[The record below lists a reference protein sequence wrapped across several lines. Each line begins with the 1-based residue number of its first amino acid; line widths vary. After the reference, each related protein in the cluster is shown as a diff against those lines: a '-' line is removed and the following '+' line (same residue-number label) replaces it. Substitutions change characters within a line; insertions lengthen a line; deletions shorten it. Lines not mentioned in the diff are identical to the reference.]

1 MKVERELFLLF
12 SELNKDKCSVDKCRM
27 LVKENALSSYY
38 LLFVHDC
45 VLLSVSKSPFF
56 VTGLGPG
63 QEKQSPTMEGWNRL
77 MNNIPSSAQNN
88 SGQYS
93 QNQFQNQQQQ
103 QNSNNRMMQ
112 QQQGNHMQ
120 QQQPFSN
127 QPSMGGP
134 GNGWQQTMSMVR
146 TNNMQQQPYYG
157 AQLQPD
163 NSYNQQPLTYPS
175 NFPNQQQ
182 GYQQQ
187 PMDPM
192 QQQVQQQAGQL
203 QPQQQPLVVQQPP
216 PAPLIQQSLP
226 QSQSVLQSGQYP
238 GQPAGSVQY
247 IQQPG
252 QQAVAG
258 PQLVVQAGQ
267 PGQVLAAAG
276 QPTAQATLVN
286 PNQQF
291 VAYHQTAQQSQP
303 SSYVQPGPSQGGLV
317 TGPAQPLVISATP
330 APSYAQAPQPVQL
343 VAQSLPTVLPSH
355 TMMDPSLMAP
365 TPALISAPTP
375 APILVN
381 NTALP
386 VQQHP
391 VASSSNTY
399 SFDPSGLTPAQQLAY
414 AQAQQ
419 QHQQQHLKKMRQ
431 RLPHVS
437 GRELNGLHKQIK
449 DLQHRQHLQ
458 TLQTLRIAQ
467 VQEKQA
473 FNYLDSAFKT
483 RQKPNTYHR
492 VNFQLKV

>member
-1 MKVERELFLLF
+1 M
-12 SELNKDKCSVDKCRM
+12 
-27 LVKENALSSYY
+27 
-38 LLFVHDC
+38 
-45 VLLSVSKSPFF
+45 SKSPFF

-63 QEKQSPTMEGWNRL
+63 QEKQSPTMDGWNRL
-77 MNNIPSSAQNN
+77 MNNIQQPASSANN
-88 SGQYS
+88 SGYS
-93 QNQFQNQQQQ
+93 QNQFQNQQH
-103 QNSNNRMMQ
+103 NSNRMMQ
-112 QQQGNHMQ
+112 QQPNHMQ

-134 GNGWQQTMSMVR
+134 GPGNGWQQTMSMVR
-146 TNNMQQQPYYG
+146 TNNVNMQQQQPYYG
-157 AQLQPD
+157 AQLQD

-192 QQQVQQQAGQL
+192 QQQVQQQQAGQL
-203 QPQQQPLVVQQPP
+203 QQQQPLVVQQQP

-226 QSQSVLQSGQYP
+226 QSQSVLQPAGQYSAVQAP
-238 GQPAGSVQY
+238 PGSVQY
-247 IQQPG
+247 IQAAALAGQQPG
-252 QQAVAG
+252 QHQPVAG

-276 QPTAQATLVN
+276 QPTAQPTLVN
-286 PNQQF
+286 PNQF
-291 VAYHQTAQQSQP
+291 LYQTAQSVSQP

-330 APSYAQAPQPVQL
+330 APAFPQPQPVQL

-355 TMMDPSLMAP
+355 TFHDPSLVAP

-375 APILVN
+375 APAPILVN

-386 VQQHP
+386 VQPP
-391 VASSSNTY
+391 VVSSNSY

-437 GRELNGLHKQIK
+437 GRELQSLHKQIK

>member
-1 MKVERELFLLF
+1 M
-12 SELNKDKCSVDKCRM
+12 
-27 LVKENALSSYY
+27 
-38 LLFVHDC
+38 
-45 VLLSVSKSPFF
+45 SKSPFF

-63 QEKQSPTMEGWNRL
+63 QEKQSPTMDGWNRL
-77 MNNIPSSAQNN
+77 MNNIQQPASSANN
-88 SGQYS
+88 SGYS
-93 QNQFQNQQQQ
+93 QNQFQNQPH
-103 QNSNNRMMQ
+103 NSNRMMQ
-112 QQQGNHMQ
+112 QQHNHM

-127 QPSMGGP
+127 QPSMGGPGP

-146 TNNMQQQPYYG
+146 TNNVNMQQQQPYYG
-157 AQLQPD
+157 AQLQD

-192 QQQVQQQAGQL
+192 QQQVQQQQAGQL
-203 QPQQQPLVVQQPP
+203 QQQQPLVVQQQP

-226 QSQSVLQSGQYP
+226 QSQSVLQPAGQFSTVQAAP
-238 GQPAGSVQY
+238 PGSVQY
-247 IQQPG
+247 IQAAALAGQQPG
-252 QQAVAG
+252 QHQPVAG

-276 QPTAQATLVN
+276 QPTAQPTLVN
-286 PNQQF
+286 PNQF
-291 VAYHQTAQQSQP
+291 LYQTAQSVSQP
-303 SSYVQPGPSQGGLV
+303 SSYVQPGPGQGGLV

-330 APSYAQAPQPVQL
+330 APAFPQPQQVQL

-355 TMMDPSLMAP
+355 TFHDPSLVAP

-375 APILVN
+375 APAPILVN

-386 VQQHP
+386 VQPP
-391 VASSSNTY
+391 VVSSNSY

-437 GRELNGLHKQIK
+437 GRELQGLHKQIK

>member
-1 MKVERELFLLF
+1 MHF
-12 SELNKDKCSVDKCRM
+12 
-27 LVKENALSSYY
+27 SSYY
-38 LLFVHDC
+38 LLLFVHDC

-63 QEKQSPTMEGWNRL
+63 QEKQSPTMDGWNRL
-77 MNNIPSSAQNN
+77 MNNMQPANSAQNN
-88 SGQYS
+88 SGQYG
-93 QNQFQNQQQQ
+93 QNQFQQNQQQ
-103 QNSNNRMMQ
+103 QNSNNRMIQ

-127 QPSMGGP
+127 QQSMGGP

-146 TNNMQQQPYYG
+146 TNNVNMQQPYYG
-157 AQLQPD
+157 ATQIQPD

-203 QPQQQPLVVQQPP
+203 QQQQPLVVQQQ
-216 PAPLIQQSLP
+216 PAAPPLIQQQSLP
-226 QSQSVLQSGQYP
+226 PSQSMLQPGQYP
-238 GQPAGSVQY
+238 GQAPGSVQLY
-247 IQQPG
+247 TQQPG
-252 QQAVAG
+252 QQQQAVAG

-291 VAYHQTAQQSQP
+291 TVYHQPTAQQTVSQP

-330 APSYAQAPQPVQL
+330 APAFPQAQPPVQL

-355 TMMDPSLMAP
+355 NVMDPSLMAP

-437 GRELNGLHKQIK
+437 GRELNSLHKQIK

>member
-1 MKVERELFLLF
+1 M
-12 SELNKDKCSVDKCRM
+12 
-27 LVKENALSSYY
+27 
-38 LLFVHDC
+38 
-45 VLLSVSKSPFF
+45 SKSPFF

-63 QEKQSPTMEGWNRL
+63 QEKQSPTMDGWNRL
-77 MNNIPSSAQNN
+77 MNNIQQPASSANN
-88 SGQYS
+88 SGYS
-93 QNQFQNQQQQ
+93 QNQFQNQQQ
-103 QNSNNRMMQ
+103 NSNRMMQ
-112 QQQGNHMQ
+112 QQQPNNM

-127 QPSMGGP
+127 QQSMGGPGP

-146 TNNMQQQPYYG
+146 TNNVNMQQQQPYYG
-157 AQLQPD
+157 AQLQD

-192 QQQVQQQAGQL
+192 QQQVQQQQAGQL
-203 QPQQQPLVVQQPP
+203 QQQQPLVVQQQ

-226 QSQSVLQSGQYP
+226 QSQSVLQQAGQF
-238 GQPAGSVQY
+238 GPAPGSVQY
-247 IQQPG
+247 IQAAPG
-252 QQAVAG
+252 QQQPVAG

-276 QPTAQATLVN
+276 QPTAQPTLVN
-286 PNQQF
+286 PNQF
-291 VAYHQTAQQSQP
+291 VYQTAQSVSQP

-330 APSYAQAPQPVQL
+330 APAPAFPQAAAQPVQL

-355 TMMDPSLMAP
+355 TFPDPSLVAP

-375 APILVN
+375 APAPILVN

-386 VQQHP
+386 VQPP
-391 VASSSNTY
+391 VASSNSY

-437 GRELNGLHKQIK
+437 GRELNSLHKQIK